1 MKIRAILESGN
12 KSGSKKAC
20 FILKYVVSY
29 KGIKFRIV
37 RSGTILICSFGNPIR
52 QFALKCAGKQKT
64 KEIKNHV
71 IFLGLKFVTMHWC
84 VKWPLDADSKNN
96 KITGGILY

>member
-1 MKIRAILESGN
+1 MKIKAILESGK
-12 KSGSKKAC
+12 KSGSKKTC

-37 RSGTILICSFGNPIR
+37 RSGTILICSFGNQIR

-64 KEIKNHV
+64 KETEKIPCD
-71 IFLGLKFVTMHWC
+71 IFRLTVYYYALVCKM
-84 VKWPLDADSKNN
+84 AS
-96 KITGGILY
+96 